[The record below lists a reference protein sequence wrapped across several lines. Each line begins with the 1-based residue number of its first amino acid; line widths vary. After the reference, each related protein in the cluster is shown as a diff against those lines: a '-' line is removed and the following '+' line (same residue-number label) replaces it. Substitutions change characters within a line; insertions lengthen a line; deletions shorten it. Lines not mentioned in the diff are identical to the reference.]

1 MNRFV
6 NDILIISLLLL
17 VAISKLEA
25 ASAPTY
31 EQAKA
36 LRHNA
41 PEQALNLLDNLKA
54 DAVNKK
60 DVDFFE
66 QQLLALSINQKIGR
80 DKAANVTLEKIRTRL
95 DGKQPFSPWIA
106 VLKSTVSL
114 SNQDLDAAKNA
125 LVDFEILKNSYSSR
139 RLEVWYK
146 YARARLDT
154 QNNQY
159 ESALTLLNEII
170 PESKKTDSVTVTA
183 GSLALLV
190 NIQYYRGEYQKALES
205 NDLLLELASATA
217 DSFYKVFALSN
228 AMNTYYMMNL
238 SLNSSIE
245 QAKTEPEKKLLLAK
259 QASYLQKSD
268 NLKEQTLELSQ
279 RIGAFKIE
287 LRALVMSQNQHLSKD
302 ENQLAISVGL
312 QGIKLAEQYGIIYEK
327 AVLLNNL
334 SIAYRVID
342 EHKKGIE
349 ALQQAEEIY
358 TSLNSEQ
365 SLLWI
370 LEDYSIAYE
379 IIDDYEK
386 ALDYYQ
392 QYHQASLELTQKT
405 NSKKVIELQEIFE
418 HEKNLN
424 EIERLNQKDIINQ
437 NQINAQQT
445 QNLIYLLFGVILLVI
460 IYSVYNR
467 NRIISL
473 KNNALD
479 ELNQKLREQALRDP
493 LTGLYNRRLINEIKE
508 KISNACIRKFSD
520 HPENNLR
527 MGIVLLDIDDFKRIN
542 DNFGHSVGD
551 AVIQKISNELTENL
565 RDGDIAIR
573 WGGEEFLIIM
583 FDTIESGVRVFCERY
598 LEQRNQNKIMAL
610 GHELAV
616 TVSIGYSLY
625 PFSTAVPKFMGW
637 EDTIKL
643 IDNYLYTAKHQ
654 GRNCAVSSSVRDSDL
669 DQTLKT
675 FLLDYFED
683 EDNPAYKKVTYNIS
697 FPEGTSLDE

>member
-1 MNRFV
+1 MNRLV
-6 NDILIISLLLL
+6 NDTLIIALLFIAA
-17 VAISKLEA
+17 VGNLES
-25 ASAPTY
+25 ASEPTY
-31 EQAKA
+31 KQAAA
-36 LRHNA
+36 LRHSA
-41 PEQALNLLDNLKA
+41 PEQALNILEKLNSN
-54 DAVNKK
+54 AVNKN
-60 DVDFFE
+60 DEQVFE
-66 QQLLALSINQKIGR
+66 QQLLALNINQKLGR
-80 DKAANVTLEKIRTRL
+80 DKAANLALERIRAQL
-95 DGKQPFSPWIA
+95 DDKQQFASWIA
-106 VLKSTVSL
+106 VLKSTVFL

-125 LVDFEILKNSYSSR
+125 LTGFEILEDAYSPR
-139 RLEVWYK
+139 RLRVWYK
-146 YARARLDT
+146 YALARLDT

-170 PESKKTDSVTVTA
+170 PESKHTDSVTVTA

-190 NIQYYRGEYQKALES
+190 NIQYYRGEYQKAIES
-205 NDLLLELASATA
+205 NDLLLELASVTQ
-217 DSFYKVFALSN
+217 DSFYQVFALSN

-238 SLNSSIE
+238 SLNPSIE
-245 QAKTEPEKKLLLAK
+245 QAKTEKEKESLRAN
-259 QASYLQKSD
+259 QAAYLKKSD
-268 NLKEQTLELSQ
+268 NLKTQTLELSQ
-279 RIGAFKIE
+279 RIRAFKIE
-287 LRALVMSQNQHLSKD
+287 LRALVMSQNQHLSRD
-302 ENQLAISVGL
+302 ENQRAVSVGL
-312 QGIKLAEQYGIIYEK
+312 QGIKLAEQYGVVYEK

-334 SIAYRVID
+334 AIAYRVID
-342 EHKKGIE
+342 EHHKGIE

-358 TSLNSEQ
+358 TSLKSEQ

-379 IIDDYEK
+379 IVDDYEK

-424 EIERLNQKDIINQ
+424 EIERLNQKDIISQ

-527 MGIVLLDIDDFKRIN
+527 MGIVLLDIDHFKRIN

-551 AVIQKISNELTENL
+551 AVIQQISNELTENL

-583 FDTIESGVRVFCERY
+583 FDTIESGVRIFCERY

-654 GRNCAVSSSVRDSDL
+654 GRNCAVSSSAKDSDL

-683 EDNPAYKKVTYNIS
+683 EDNPAYKKVSYNIS
-697 FPEGTSLDE
+697 FPGDTSSS